1 MLTYIKGA
9 IPPLAEMQAQFW
21 VLRLLQHTYPYQVP
35 QTVGKN
41 AVEPY
46 ELDYK
51 LHPRA
56 GYDLYTNKRAVDHES
71 YAYQLALD
79 MGAAPKISYV
89 IRRGWKLFFTWAMGS
104 NFNPKFRLVGPWKD
118 EQRATDIMTGEL
130 FHVVKRSGGYMCK
143 SLRA

>member
-1 MLTYIKGA
+1 
-9 IPPLAEMQAQFW
+9 MQAQFW
-21 VLRLLQHTYPYQVP
+21 VLRLLQHKYPYQVP
-35 QTVGKN
+35 RTICKN
-41 AVEPY
+41 AIVPY

-89 IRRGWKLFFTWAMGS
+89 LRRGWKLFFTWAMGS

-118 EQRATDIMTGEL
+118 ERRATDIMTGEL
-130 FHVVKRSGGYMCK
+130 FHVVKRSGGYICK
-143 SLRA
+143 FLSI